1 MPQDEKKPVQV
12 TITAAGNDAD
22 EAAVHQVVNALTAT
36 LRQAEIVDNVEATI
50 VTKIKTGGA

>member
-1 MPQDEKKPVQV
+1 MPQEDKRPVQV

-22 EAAVHQVVNALTAT
+22 EAAVHQVVSALTAT
-36 LRQAEIVDNVEATI
+36 LRQADIVDNVEATI